1 MKVHSQGNRSKRE
14 YLRIPKPQAIVAGTI
29 PPLNL
34 DKKDAE
40 LFVTIKKKNKKK
52 VQVASYRTCM
62 KILDLIDLGCYGF
75 LGTKSKVFL

>member
-40 LFVTIKKKNKKK
+40 LFVTIKKKNKK
-52 VQVASYRTCM
+52 M
-62 KILDLIDLGCYGF
+62 KSEEKTEPRKLREDAGL
-75 LGTKSKVFL
+75 